1 MENETDQKGLVNK
14 SVDVVSVDKVGDNVI
29 EVQTITTERT
39 LDSHL
44 VEKEEL
50 EREIFQATE
59 NIVHYT
65 QVKADKEQLLA
76 DKLALIAGLK

>member
-1 MENETDQKGLVNK
+1 MDSETDQKGLVNK

-29 EVQTITTERT
+29 EVQTVTTERT

>member
-1 MENETDQKGLVNK
+1 MDSETDQKGLVNK